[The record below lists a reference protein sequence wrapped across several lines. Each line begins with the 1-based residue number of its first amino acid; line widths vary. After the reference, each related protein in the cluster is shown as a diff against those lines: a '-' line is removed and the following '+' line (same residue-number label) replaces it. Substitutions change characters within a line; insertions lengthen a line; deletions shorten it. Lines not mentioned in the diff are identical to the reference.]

1 MEQKIETDWDQQQQ
15 AEQKKQSKNDFEH
28 FVETV
33 LVRSG
38 RDRMFLKD
46 SELNYGISGHEALVE
61 DIIQFPHMHKT
72 GTSTKTIED
81 LENISKM
88 AQHMAHLMKM
98 KEDGA
103 FARDDYLVSYD
114 EGWEECLER
123 EESVTI
129 KVGSKEFDEL
139 FPEVE

>member
-1 MEQKIETDWDQQQQ
+1 METKTETIEQ
-15 AEQKKQSKNDFEH
+15 AKNDFEH

-38 RDRMFLKD
+38 RDRMFLAD
-46 SELNYGISGHEALVE
+46 HVISGHEALVE
-61 DIIQFPHMHKT
+61 DIIQWPHMHKT

-81 LENISKM
+81 LENISRM
-88 AQHMAHLMKM
+88 AKHMANLMRM

-103 FARDDYLVSYD
+103 FARDDYLVAYD
-114 EGWEECLER
+114 SEWKGHTET

>member
-1 MEQKIETDWDQQQQ
+1 METKTETIEQ
-15 AEQKKQSKNDFEH
+15 AKNDFEH

-46 SELNYGISGHEALVE
+46 SDGHEALVE
-61 DIIQFPHMHKT
+61 DIIQWPHMHRT

-88 AQHMAHLMKM
+88 AKHMANLMRM

-103 FARDDYLVSYD
+103 FARDDYIVAYD
-114 EGWEECLER
+114 SEWKGHTET

>member
-1 MEQKIETDWDQQQQ
+1 MTTKTETEKQ
-15 AEQKKQSKNDFEH
+15 AKNDFKH

-38 RDRMFLKD
+38 RDKIIVD
-46 SELNYGISGHEALVE
+46 TYGPEELVE

-88 AQHMAHLMKM
+88 AQHMADLMRM
-98 KEDGA
+98 KKDGA
-103 FARDDYLVSYD
+103 FARDDYLVAYD
-114 EGWEECLER
+114 SEWG
-123 EESVTI
+123 V
-129 KVGSKEFDEL
+129 D
-139 FPEVE
+139 